1 MFRKAKRKIVI
12 SILTILCAVLV
23 GTLSMIY
30 LSSYVSVTSQ
40 NYGILE
46 KHVEM
51 VANGAGF
58 GFDSRGMPSDNMRG
72 QGKMKRG
79 LEIGTF
85 YAVKFMKDGTRVVI
99 ENGADGIYTDDEL
112 ISLAE
117 SVYTKERGSTGD
129 LLYIVTSINGETNVT
144 FMDNTVFTESF
155 TRLFLFTLLFGV
167 IAIVSIAFISV
178 HLANRIVSPMEE
190 TYKKQ
195 KQFIADAGHELKTP
209 IAAVAANIE
218 LLSREIGEN
227 KWLENI
233 SYENA
238 RMRELVTDLLELAR
252 NESKTI
258 EKKMTDISRLVN
270 GSILPLEASA
280 FEKNILIES
289 DIADG
294 LTSNVDEKSISQLVT
309 ILLDNAI
316 SHTAVKGD
324 EQGTVSVKLFKESG
338 TVMLS
343 ISNPGEEIPES
354 EREKLFERFYR
365 TDSSHEFTGHYGLG
379 LAIAK
384 AIADANGAGI
394 SVTCQNSL
402 VTFTVSFPK
411 K

>member
-167 IAIVSIAFISV
+167 IAIVAIAFISV

-195 KQFIADAGHELKTP
+195 KQFTADAGHELKTP

-258 EKKMTDISRLVN
+258 EKKMTDISRLIN
-270 GSILPLEASA
+270 GTILPLEASA

-343 ISNPGEEIPES
+343 VSNPGEEIPES
-354 EREKLFERFYR
+354 ERGKLFERFYR

-384 AIADANGAGI
+384 AIADANGASI
-394 SVTCQNSL
+394 SVTCQNNL